1 LEIFSAG
8 MTMYQIDRYQLL
20 VIAELTAKE
29 FISMPGLYDCL
40 GLAISGKKKSKTINL
55 VTHILPKRIV
65 NTLPSIMQQIKTL
78 GLTDLKVAAAATEE
92 DIDVLEMIFKP
103 DSVLFM
109 HKRNYYDIV
118 RPVSFMVE
126 RNRFEISSDTG
137 RSIYSGAFYEN
148 IRPDRRLDGG
158 KRKNPADRS
167 SYQEFIGL
175 CFDNPYSD
183 FKSGWLAL
191 SSERDLRIRE
201 ENLKALMPRVSCRE
215 KVIVLGQGESPVR
228 QLAEA
233 FDRVVLVDLDA
244 EALENSCRDLPLDRL
259 NRTSKRVLDISGMAK
274 KFAKL
279 IGNLSTAYKNKFLNA
294 AELNRRYIAL
304 LNDDNLYAQA
314 RIGRFPENSFD
325 LVLSERIYSELPLS
339 LLYYAHYYLPLSAA
353 VKQAEILFQ
362 DKIRERFI
370 FNLSHLVR
378 EDGMIYFADSF
389 LGEEKEGRWVTFVD
403 GDIDNHSRKA
413 GLVELK
419 GLLPH
424 TEWEWGNDYYKFP
437 MQAKV
442 YCTSR
447 FAPDGGSKNDNVFTE
462 EAWTR
467 RQIKKLGATVGLK
480 SDEFMAYL
488 LRIFLRKKVKIIW
501 TTIKRK
507 NQELFRKVMA
517 QIKSIGESKSRVAQ
531 TESNINE
538 LESIISGISLD
549 GGMAHNLEK
558 QVSALQLFPAQI

>member
-1 LEIFSAG
+1 
-8 MTMYQIDRYQLL
+8 
-20 VIAELTAKE
+20 
-29 FISMPGLYDCL
+29 
-40 GLAISGKKKSKTINL
+40 LAISGKKKAKIINVVAHL
-55 VTHILPKRIV
+55 LSGRIT
-65 NTLPSIMQQIKTL
+65 NTLPSIMGEIKTL

-103 DSVLFM
+103 DSLLFM

-118 RPVSFMVE
+118 RPVSFIIE
-126 RNRFEISSDTG
+126 RNRFEISSDTE

-148 IRPDRRLDGG
+148 IRLGRRLDGG
-158 KRKNPADRS
+158 DLTDRS
-167 SYQEFIGL
+167 SYQEFVEL

-191 SSERDLRIRE
+191 HSERDLRIRE
-201 ENLKALMPRVSCRE
+201 ENLEALIPAVSGRE
-215 KVIVLGQGESPVR
+215 KVIVLGQGESPVN

-233 FDRVVLVDLDA
+233 FNRVVLVDLDA
-244 EALENSCRDLPLDRL
+244 EALENSCRALPPDSLS
-259 NRTSKRVLDISGMAK
+259 RTSKRVLDISGMAK

-279 IGNLSTAYKNKFLNA
+279 IGNLSTAYKNKSLNA

-339 LLYYAHYYLPLSAA
+339 LLYYAHYYLPLSSAA
-353 VKQAEILFQ
+353 KPAEILFQ

-370 FNLSHLVR
+370 FNLSQLVR

-403 GDIDNHSRKA
+403 GDIDSHSRKA

-442 YCTSR
+442 YRTDR
-447 FAPDGGSKNDNVFTE
+447 FALDGGSAYQGPRMSGVSYRKPKKESGKDEKKGGVNNDSRLENL
-462 EAWTR
+462 
-467 RQIKKLGATVGLK
+467 IKGIKLSSLELK
-480 SDEFMAYL
+480 Q
-488 LRIFLRKKVKIIW
+488 RIV
-501 TTIKRK
+501 
-507 NQELFRKVMA
+507 N
-517 QIKSIGESKSRVAQ
+517 RVNAALAAAV
-531 TESNINE
+531 NI
-538 LESIISGISLD
+538 
-549 GGMAHNLEK
+549 
-558 QVSALQLFPAQI
+558 